1 MLASSHGF
9 FHVMYILRDHLALR
23 VPLKSQYGHNW
34 KLLTGQRTAQSR
46 QIFWKKWILQNV
58 YKIRA
63 NNLFSIRLSS
73 CVYLS
78 CCCLVTAMS
87 DSFATPWTVIR
98 NTPLSMGFPRQEHQ
112 SGLPFPSPGDLPVQ
126 TPVSCTAGR
135 VFITDHQVVLIGF
148 KKAEILISLVSGGKY
163 DSAPQSPQGPRH
175 LAFIPGVT
183 ILLTFQDGRCSSIHT
198 LSVCGQWE
206 KWPRL

>member
-112 SGLPFPSPGDLPVQ
+112 SGLLFPSPHDPGVKPGSPALQADSLPSELPGKPTNQLAVLQ
-126 TPVSCTAGR
+126 TYET
-135 VFITDHQVVLIGF
+135 
-148 KKAEILISLVSGGKY
+148 ISLKRVEGN
-163 DSAPQSPQGPRH
+163 
-175 LAFIPGVT
+175 V
-183 ILLTFQDGRCSSIHT
+183 LTPAT
-198 LSVCGQWE
+198 LEISMVF
-206 KWPRL
+206 KTKNKLYITTVL